1 MILTLIRESILM
13 AFDSM
18 WANKLRTFLSLLGV
32 TIGIFSIISVF
43 TLVDSL
49 ETNVRNSVQS
59 LGDNVVFV
67 QKWPWTFGNNYPWW
81 KYMNRPLP
89 SLYEMDEIEKRSS
102 AAEAI
107 CFVADKHKT
116 VKYRNNFV
124 EGVNIV
130 GASHNYNRIKS
141 LNIETGRYFTEM
153 ESAGG
158 RPYAIVGKDIAEG
171 LFENANPIG
180 KKIKLLGHNL
190 TIIGV
195 FKKEGESVI
204 NNSADNMMV
213 IPLNY
218 ARTLVDIKSDDV
230 DPYIMVKAKPG
241 VSNAELIGELSGIM
255 RSLRKLRP
263 HAEENFALNETS
275 LISQGL
281 DGLFGVIKL
290 AGWLIGGFAIL
301 VGGFGIAN
309 IMFVS
314 VRERTNIIGIQ
325 KALGAKRYFI
335 LIQFLMESVFLCVVG
350 GGLGILIIYLG
361 TVVVRNIV
369 NMDIFLSGG
378 NIALGFMVSAIIG
391 VVSGF
396 IPAFIASRLDPVEAI
411 RS

>member
-89 SLYEMDEIEKRSS
+89 SLYEMDEIEKRSN
-102 AAEAI
+102 AAEAV